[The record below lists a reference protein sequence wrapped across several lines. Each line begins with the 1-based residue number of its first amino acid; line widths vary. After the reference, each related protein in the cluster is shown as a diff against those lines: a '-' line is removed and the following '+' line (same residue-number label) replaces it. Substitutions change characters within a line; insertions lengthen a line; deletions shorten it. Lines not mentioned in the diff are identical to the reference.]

1 MSTPRK
7 PARDI
12 AQIRSKHEVWID
24 HATLADDDVEWLQT
38 VRWLMLRDVTTP
50 PEFLRKL
57 PMLEGLD
64 IRGGSATD
72 LSVLDGCDGLRVLV
86 VNQINGLSDL
96 SVLESLTTLEY
107 LQLYGLE
114 QVVEAPSLG
123 ALAALVRL
131 EVGLVKGLPA
141 VGGLLDAPS
150 LEVLELLKD
159 TSVSEADVERI
170 QFHPTLSAFAW
181 WAVDVPKA
189 TFASVIAA
197 INLPLPQ
204 SLDSRQWYEQN
215 GGLL

>member
-1 MSTPRK
+1 MSTARK
-7 PARDI
+7 PAREV
-12 AQIRSKHEVWID
+12 AEIRSEHEVWID
-24 HATLADDDVEWLQT
+24 QAELKDDDAEWLQT
-38 VRWLMLRDVTTP
+38 VRWLTLWNVTTP
-50 PEFLRKL
+50 PGFLAIL
-57 PMLEGLD
+57 PMLEALD

-86 VNQINGLSDL
+86 VNQIDGLSDL
-96 SVLESLTTLEY
+96 SALESLTKLEY
-107 LQLYGLE
+107 LQLYDLK
-114 QVVEAPSLG
+114 QLIEAPSFG

-141 VGGLLDAPS
+141 LGGLLDAPS

-170 QFHPTLSAFAW
+170 QSHPTLSAFAR

-189 TFASVIAA
+189 TFASVVAA

-215 GGLL
+215 GGPL

>member
-1 MSTPRK
+1 MSTARK
-7 PARDI
+7 PAREI
-12 AQIRSKHEVWID
+12 AEIRSEHEVWID
-24 HATLADDDVEWLQT
+24 QAELKDDDAEWLQT
-38 VRWLMLRDVTTP
+38 VRWLTLWNVTTP
-50 PEFLRKL
+50 PGFLAKL
-57 PMLEGLD
+57 PMLEALD

-86 VNQINGLSDL
+86 VNQIDGLSDL
-96 SVLESLTTLEY
+96 SALESLTKLEY
-107 LQLYGLE
+107 LQLYDLK
-114 QVVEAPSLG
+114 QLIEAPSFG

-141 VGGLLDAPS
+141 LGGLLDAPS

-170 QFHPTLSAFAW
+170 QSHPTLSAFAW

-189 TFASVIAA
+189 TFASVVAA

-215 GGLL
+215 GGPL